1 MRKRR
6 GVGTKY
12 REEEKG
18 VEKANV
24 KGEKRKRN
32 KRERDEGNSKR
43 RDGRHR
49 GQWVIQTASC
59 G

>member
-1 MRKRR
+1 M
-6 GVGTKY
+6 GTKY

-32 KRERDEGNSKR
+32 KRERDDGNSKR